1 MGTVEITIIVVV
13 ALVAVV
19 AGLVVVAVRRR
30 RVPETPTP
38 PTPTPTT
45 RTPRPE
51 PEPMHGLEDALAAVT
66 DRTTGRSM
74 AERLDDEAEIVD
86 GLRVTDDTGP
96 LLRRALDHVR
106 PDDPDQ
112 PGTTEAEPRSDG

>member
-1 MGTVEITIIVVV
+1 VGTEIIIIVVV

-19 AGLVVVAVRRR
+19 AGLVVLAVRHR
-30 RVPETPTP
+30 RVPDA
-38 PTPTPTT
+38 PTPTPAPAP
-45 RTPRPE
+45 RAPRPE

-112 PGTTEAEPRSDG
+112 PGSTEDEPHSDG

>member
-1 MGTVEITIIVVV
+1 MGTVITIIVVV
-13 ALVAVV
+13 VLVAVV

-30 RVPETPTP
+30 RGPEVPAPA
-38 PTPTPTT
+38 PTPTT
-45 RTPRPE
+45 RVDRPE
-51 PEPMHGLEDALAAVT
+51 PEPMHGLDDALAAVT

-106 PDDPDQ
+106 PDDADHS
-112 PGTTEAEPRSDG
+112 GVAEAEPPSDG